1 MRENKAL
8 TKLKAGGEVVTGWLA
23 IPSSVSAELMAK
35 QGFDALTIDLQ
46 HGAVDYSDMLPMLQ
60 AISTT
65 DTTPMVRL
73 PWNDPSIIGRV
84 LDAGAYGVICPL
96 INTGE
101 EAEAFVKASRYFP
114 KGGRSVGPL
123 RASLYAGA
131 DYFKN
136 ANDTIV
142 TMAMVESRQAIDNLD
157 DILSVPGLD
166 GIYVGPSDLAVSM
179 GENAGFDPKFPEV
192 YEAIQYVAA
201 KTKEKGLIAG
211 IHVGSVEYGQKMR
224 ESGYRFMAYLSDFR
238 MMQWAASNSL
248 AAFRSGTP
256 APNAP

>member
-60 AISTT
+60 AISIT

-142 TMAMVESRQAIDNLD
+142 TMAMVESKQAIDNLE

-166 GIYVGPSDLAVSM
+166 GIYVGPSDLGLSLGMAPKLDREEPEILKIYERLLSECGKRNIAVGLHNATGAYAKKMIGM
-179 GENAGFDPKFPEV
+179 GFKLTTILNDSGLMLQGAK
-192 YEAIQYVAA
+192 AQIAA
-201 KTKEKGLIAG
+201 A
-211 IHVGSVEYGQKMR
+211 R
-224 ESGYRFMAYLSDFR
+224 
-238 MMQWAASNSL
+238 
-248 AAFRSGTP
+248 
-256 APNAP
+256 